1 MHDFSFDGVNLSSFA
16 GRILQ
21 APVHT
26 VASRNITR
34 VKIYGQSG
42 DEIIDNGSY
51 NNVDFSLKIGFL
63 PYLTQQTV
71 NDLVH
76 AVIDW
81 LAPLQSGYFEYR
93 DTLNPDYFTRACLIN
108 FEEIRRE
115 LRTFFTA
122 TLKFTR
128 VPFWYS
134 DIGAQPVTQSESG
147 YVDLRNPEKY
157 ESEPV
162 VRLEYTGTAA
172 NNNNCTLNIGGN
184 YYSLTAGGFTKIQ
197 VLDGVAKQHY
207 KLENGQKEYLSN
219 NLPPDLLPNRYYGCY
234 AQLGIYQTKGK
245 DLMLSITPNWRR
257 L

>member
-1 MHDFSFDGVNLSSFA
+1 MHDFSFDGVSLSSFA

-51 NNVDFSLKIGFL
+51 DNVDFTLKIGFL
-63 PYLTQQTV
+63 PHFTQYTTQE
-71 NDLVH
+71 LAR

-81 LAPLQSGYFEYR
+81 LALRQDGYYVYR
-93 DTLNPDYFTRACLIN
+93 DTLNTGYFTRACLTN
-108 FEEIRRE
+108 FAEIKRE
-115 LRTFFTA
+115 LRTYLTA

-134 DIGAQPVTQSESG
+134 DVGAQPVSQSAAG
-147 YVDLRNPEKY
+147 YVNLQNPEQY
-157 ESEPV
+157 ASEPIV
-162 VRLEYTGTAA
+162 QLEYTGTAG
-172 NNNNCTLNIGGN
+172 NNYNCTLYMRENISLLSGGIN
-184 YYSLTAGGFTKIQ
+184 KLQ

-207 KLENGQKEYLSN
+207 KIDNGVKTYLSN
-219 NLPPDLLPNRYYGCY
+219 LLPPMLEPNTYYGCY
-234 AQLGIYQTKGK
+234 AKLGVYSEKGR
-245 DLMLSITPNWRR
+245 DLNLTITPNWRR

>member
-1 MHDFSFDGVNLSSFA
+1 MHDFSFDGVSLSSFA

-51 NNVDFSLKIGFL
+51 DNVDFSLKIGFL
-63 PYLTQQTV
+63 PHLTQYTAQQ
-71 NDLVH
+71 LAR

-81 LAPLQSGYFEYR
+81 LAPRQDGYYVYR
-93 DTLNPDYFTRACLIN
+93 DTLNAGYFTRACLTN
-108 FEEIRRE
+108 FAEIKRE
-115 LRTFFTA
+115 LRTYLTA

-134 DIGAQPVTQSESG
+134 DVGAQPVAANNGAVT
-147 YVDLRNPEKY
+147 LTNPEIY
-157 ESEPV
+157 SAEPIYHF
-162 VRLEYTGTAA
+162 EYTGTAG
-172 NNNNCTLNIGGN
+172 NNIWMNVWNGSTFVGRFYVSSTWKTHYID
-184 YYSLTAGGFTKIQ
+184 S
-197 VLDGVAKQHY
+197 VEKQHY
-207 KLENGQKEYLSN
+207 TFVDNQRYYPDTLLFP
-219 NLPPDLLPNRYYGCY
+219 NLPPNAQTRITSQLVNYGAGVNY
-234 AQLGIYQTKGK
+234 TLE
-245 DLMLSITPNWRR
+245 ITPNWRR

>member
-1 MHDFSFDGVNLSSFA
+1 MHDFSFDGVSLSSFA

-51 NNVDFSLKIGFL
+51 DNVDFSLKIGFL
-63 PYLTQQTV
+63 PHLTQYTAQE
-71 NDLVH
+71 LAR

-81 LAPLQSGYFEYR
+81 LAPRQNGYYVYR
-93 DTLNPDYFTRACLIN
+93 DTLNTGYFTRACLTN
-108 FEEIRRE
+108 FSEIKRE
-115 LRTFFTA
+115 LRTYLTA

-134 DIGAQPVTQSESG
+134 DVGAQPVSQSAAG
-147 YVDLRNPEKY
+147 YVDLRNPEQY
-157 ESEPV
+157 ASEPIV
-162 VRLEYTGTAA
+162 QLEYTGTAG
-172 NNNNCTLNIGGN
+172 NNYNCTLYMRENI
-184 YYSLTAGGFTKIQ
+184 SLLAGGINKLQ

-207 KLENGQKEYLSN
+207 KIDNGVKTYLSN
-219 NLPPDLLPNRYYGCY
+219 LLPPLLEPNVYYGCY
-234 AQLGIYQTKGK
+234 AKLSIYSEKGR
-245 DLMLSITPNWRR
+245 DLNLTITPNWGR